1 MSPKLVDK
9 SKKTEDIARTALEL
23 FSRKGYNATSVEQ
36 IAESSGMGKS
46 TIYEYFNSKEEI
58 FIQAISDWI
67 METLDRLNEMTVRVS
82 DPLQR
87 LESFFKMMRETF
99 NYQDPGTVKL
109 FVEINQQTFT
119 ETGVFKKHRHIIK
132 DMRSRFCRM
141 VEDILLDGVSKKI
154 VLPEAAREVHKIA
167 VNLMAYLDGIGIH
180 YLISEN
186 YSEYEAQVDFYIKHF
201 IRAILI
207 KPDQWGA

>member
-1 MSPKLVDK
+1 VSPKFVDK
-9 SKKTEDIARTALEL
+9 SKKTKEIARAALDL
-23 FSRKGYNATSVEQ
+23 FSRKGYNATSVGQ
-36 IAESSGMGKS
+36 IAESAGMGKG

-67 METLDRLNEMTVRVS
+67 FETLGQLSEMTGRIA
-82 DPLQR
+82 DPIQR
-87 LESFFKMMRETF
+87 FASFFKMMRELF
-99 NYQDPGTVKL
+99 NFQDPGTVRL
-109 FVEINQQTFT
+109 FAEINQQTFT

-132 DMRSRFCRM
+132 DMRARFCRM

-154 VLPEAAREVHKIA
+154 VRPEVAREARKIA

-186 YSEYEAQVDFYIKHF
+186 YPEFEAQVDYYIENF

-207 KPDQWGA
+207 KPDQWGK